1 MPVASCDGRAVEA
14 GIMVAGMT
22 EAQNQAARRVAWVT
36 GASRGVGRGIAVA
49 LGEAGWIVYLTGRS
63 SAAGRTTQL
72 PGTVEE
78 SAAAVSAAG
87 GMGIGVICDHR
98 DDAAVADV
106 AGRIRAEQ
114 GRLDLLVN
122 NAWGGYERLSAGTRQ
137 AWEEWTAPLWQQPLE
152 LFDAMFTGG
161 VRGHYVALALFA
173 PLLITTPD
181 SLVVTTSVAIPDV
194 DLGASGAAYAMAKAA
209 DDRLAQA
216 AAEQL
221 KTHKVASVAVHPGW
235 VRTEAVM
242 LYAGHLDL
250 TRSQSPE
257 GVGRAITALAGDPAL
272 LSLTGQAFG
281 VEELAARYHIDV
293 RS

>member
-1 MPVASCDGRAVEA
+1 
-14 GIMVAGMT
+14 
-22 EAQNQAARRVAWVT
+22 
-36 GASRGVGRGIAVA
+36 VGRGIAVA
-49 LGEAGWIVYLTGRS
+49 LGEAGWVVYLTGRS
-63 SAAGRTTQL
+63 SAAGRTTRL

-87 GMGIGVICDHR
+87 GLGIGVICDHR
-98 DDAAVADV
+98 DDGAVAAV
-106 AGRIRAEQ
+106 AGRISAEQ

-137 AWEEWTAPLWQQPLE
+137 AWAEWTAPLWQQPLE

-161 VRGHYVALALFA
+161 VRAHYVALALCA

-181 SLVVTTSVAIPDV
+181 SLAVTISVAIPDA

-209 DDRLAQA
+209 DDRLARA

-221 KTHKVASVAVHPGW
+221 KTHKVTSVAVHPGW

-242 LYAGHLDL
+242 LYAEHLDL
-250 TRSQSPE
+250 THSQSPE
-257 GVGRAITALAGDPAL
+257 GVGRAIAALAGDPGL

-281 VEELAARYHIDV
+281 VQELAARYHIDV